1 MHWTA
6 TVSSFG
12 VFGFFECLVALL
24 LFGET
29 CLPASGLERFN
40 VVLIGCLSF
49 FAQIGLV
56 VSAQFESAANVALLR
71 KAFDVIFAFI
81 FQILFFHVSSLFYLP
96 RTFSQKARLTKY
108 DFYSNCQEFTVS
120 LEPY

>member
-12 VFGFFECLVALL
+12 VFGFFECLAALL

-81 FQILFFHVSSLFYLP
+81 FQILFFHVSYYLEYCASK
-96 RTFSQKARLTKY
+96 RSMIYKKFNTIYLI
-108 DFYSNCQEFTVS
+108 
-120 LEPY
+120 